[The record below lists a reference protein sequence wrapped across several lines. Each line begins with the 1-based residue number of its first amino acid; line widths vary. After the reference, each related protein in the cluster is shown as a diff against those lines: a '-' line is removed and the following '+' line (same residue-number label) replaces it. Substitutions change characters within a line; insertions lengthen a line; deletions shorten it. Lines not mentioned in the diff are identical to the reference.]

1 MKVTTRLRPRLA
13 GMIGMGLFV
22 VLPPALGAAYVAAV
36 NAPGFEERNFYWMV
50 ALGLAVLLPL
60 APLLILFGCKLVTQP
75 DPEALAKIDKLIS
88 ELEYANQ
95 QSGDL
100 YQGFAD
106 VREIAAHMKRR
117 LDEAPASPTTAT
129 WRR

>member
-1 MKVTTRLRPRLA
+1 MKVTTRLRPRVA
-13 GMIGMGLFV
+13 GLVGIALFV

-36 NAPGFEERNFYWMV
+36 NAAGFEDRQFYWMV

-60 APLLILFGCKLVTQP
+60 APMLILFGCQWVSRP
-75 DPEALAKIDKLIS
+75 DPEALAKVDKLIS

-100 YQGFAD
+100 YQGLAD
-106 VREIAAHMKRR
+106 VREIAAHMRRR
-117 LDEAPASPTTAT
+117 LDDAPRSPAG
-129 WRR
+129 WQR